1 MLIHFSPIAVRR
13 LFLDLSPLRGSPAYR
28 RLWIGSLL
36 SAVGTA
42 LTMFALPLQLWDVT
56 HSSFDVGLISA
67 VQLVP
72 AVTVGLLGGALA
84 DARDRRRLVI
94 GATLGLVVT
103 SGALA
108 ATAHADR
115 GTVWLVYLIAAAR
128 SGLGGV
134 SGPARRT
141 FIRVLLGSDQLA
153 AGLALD
159 RLSFQLMLTAGPALA
174 GVIVA
179 IPSLGLRGCY
189 AIDAAT
195 FAGSL
200 YGLGRLP
207 ASPPAAD
214 AVPVR
219 TVRAVG
225 EGLAFIAR
233 SPRLCGAFLAD
244 LSATIFAL
252 PTSLF
257 PAINAE
263 RFGGDPHT
271 LGLFA
276 AAVGVGGLASTL
288 LSGPIVRVRR
298 QGFAMLVA
306 VAIWGGGFAAFAVVP
321 GLALT
326 LITLAVAGAADTIT
340 VVMRGTIVQTGV
352 HDAMRGRVT
361 AVDYV
366 VGLCGGQLGN
376 LEAGAV
382 GSLTS
387 PATSAFAGG
396 LAAIA
401 AAVMI
406 GLAMPGF
413 VRDRMLSR
421 TSA

>member
-1 MLIHFSPIAVRR
+1 MRGL
-13 LFLDLSPLRGSPAYR
+13 LLDISPLRRSPAYR

-42 LTMFALPLQLWDVT
+42 LTMFALPLQIWDIT
-56 HSSFDVGLISA
+56 RSSFDVGLIAA

-72 AVTVGLLGGALA
+72 AVTIGLLGGAWA

-94 GATLGLVVT
+94 GATLGLTVT
-103 SGALA
+103 SAALA
-108 ATAHADR
+108 VTAHA
-115 GTVWLVYLIAAAR
+115 GLGLVWLVYLIAAAR
-128 SGLGGV
+128 SGLGGI

-141 FIRVLLGSDQLA
+141 FIRALLGPDQLA

-159 RLSFQLMLTAGPALA
+159 RLSFQLMLTVGPALA

-179 IPSLGLRGCY
+179 VPALGLRGCY
-189 AIDAAT
+189 AVDAAT

-207 ASPPAAD
+207 AAPPAAS
-214 AVPVR
+214 AVQTR
-219 TVRAVG
+219 TVRAVA

-276 AAVGVGGLASTL
+276 AAIGVGGLVSTL
-288 LSGPIVRVRR
+288 LSGPIVRLHR
-298 QGFAMLVA
+298 QGLAMLVA
-306 VAIWGGGFAAFAVVP
+306 VAVWGGGFAAFALVP

-326 LITLAVAGAADTIT
+326 LITLAIAGAADTIT
-340 VVMRGTIVQTGV
+340 VVMRGAIVQTNV

-382 GSLTS
+382 GSLTT
-387 PATSAFAGG
+387 PVISAFAGG
-396 LAAIA
+396 VATLVAAAMIA
-401 AAVMI
+401 AAMR
-406 GLAMPGF
+406 GF
-413 VRDRMLSR
+413 VRERLSPS
-421 TSA
+421 SA

>member
-1 MLIHFSPIAVRR
+1 MLILFLADPVRR
-13 LFLDLSPLRGSPAYR
+13 LLLDISPLRTSPAYR

-42 LTMFALPLQLWDVT
+42 LTMFALPLQIWDIT
-56 HSSFDVGLISA
+56 RSPFDVGLISA

-72 AVTVGLLGGALA
+72 AVTIGLLGGAWA

-94 GATLGLVVT
+94 GATLGLILT
-103 SGALA
+103 SATLA
-108 ATAHADR
+108 VTAHADL
-115 GTVWLVYLIAAAR
+115 GLVWLVYLIAGAR
-128 SGLGGV
+128 SGLGGI

-141 FIRVLLGSDQLA
+141 FIRALLDPDQLA
-153 AGLALD
+153 AGIALD
-159 RLSFQLMLTAGPALA
+159 RLSFQLMLTVGPAFA

-179 IPSLGLRGCY
+179 IPALGLRGCY

-200 YGLGRLP
+200 YGLARLP
-207 ASPPAAD
+207 ASPPSPSVAPA
-214 AVPVR
+214 R

-252 PTSLF
+252 PTALF

-276 AAVGVGGLASTL
+276 SAIGVGGLVSTL
-288 LSGPIVRVRR
+288 LSGPIVRLRR
-298 QGFAMLVA
+298 QGLAMLIAVA
-306 VAIWGGGFAAFAVVP
+306 VWGGGFAGFAVAP

-326 LITLAVAGAADTIT
+326 LAALAIAGAADTVT
-340 VVMRGTIVQTGV
+340 VVMRGAIVQSSVDDG
-352 HDAMRGRVT
+352 MRGRVT

-366 VGLCGGQLGN
+366 VGLCGGQIGS
-376 LEAGAV
+376 LESGAL

-387 PATSAFAGG
+387 PMLSALSGG
-396 LAAIA
+396 LATILA
-401 AAVMI
+401 AALV
-406 GLAMPGF
+406 GLALPDF
-413 VRDRMLSR
+413 VRSALSPS
-421 TSA
+421 SA